1 MLSSTAVRG
10 NADIMTPTDPRLLLA
25 SAPMSARQIFVVAI
39 AVALNGLDGYDVLS
53 IAIASP
59 GISTEWGIDRAVLGI
74 VVTMEMVGMA
84 IGSIVL
90 GSVADRLGRR
100 PLALGCLCL
109 MAFGMFM
116 TSTVGDLYSL
126 CAWRVLTGVGIGGML
141 ATTNAL
147 TAEFARDARRTMA
160 VAWLTIGY
168 PLGVVILGW
177 CASELL
183 ETHDWRIVFQFGAIV
198 CTAMIPVVWL
208 AVPES
213 VHWLCRVQPAGALA
227 RVNRVLAQL
236 RHPEISEL
244 PPKAPVTH
252 TVSTAEILAPR
263 LLPLTL
269 TLTATYFLHIITF
282 YYILKWIPKIVADMG
297 FAASLAGKVLVW
309 ANVGGAVGG
318 ALFGLLATRVGL
330 KPLTIG
336 AMLLGGIMVIVFGRG
351 QPDLT
356 GLATICAAVGFFTN
370 SVIVGLYSMMAHY
383 FPTHL
388 RATGTGFVI
397 GVGRGGA
404 ALAPVLAGF
413 LFKSGMSLQNVS
425 IIMACGTF
433 SAILTLLAL
442 RTRPSTA

>member
-1 MLSSTAVRG
+1 
-10 NADIMTPTDPRLLLA
+10 MTPTDPRTLLA
-25 SAPMSARQIFVVAI
+25 SAPMSARQIVVVAI
-39 AVALNGLDGYDVLS
+39 AVALNGLDGYDVLA

-59 GISTEWGIDRAVLGI
+59 GIAREWGIDRALLGI

-84 IGSIVL
+84 FGSIVL

-100 PLALGCLCL
+100 PLALGCLVV
-109 MAFGMFM
+109 MSFGMFM

-126 CAWRVLTGVGIGGML
+126 CAWRVLTGLGIGGML
-141 ATTNAL
+141 ATTNAMA
-147 TAEFARDARRTMA
+147 AEFASDARRTMA
-160 VAWLTIGY
+160 VSWTTIGY
-168 PLGVVILGW
+168 PIGVVILGW

-198 CTAMIPVVWL
+198 SVALIPLIWL

-213 VHWLCRVQPAGALA
+213 VHWLCRMQPAGALA
-227 RVNRVLAQL
+227 KVNRVLVRL
-236 RHPEISEL
+236 RHPEVTEL
-244 PPKAPVTH
+244 PAKTPLTH

-269 TLTATYFLHIITF
+269 TLTASYFLHIITF
-282 YYILKWIPKIVADMG
+282 YYILKWIPKIVVDMG

-309 ANVGGAVGG
+309 ANVGGALGG
-318 ALFGLLATRVGL
+318 ALFGVLASRVGL
-330 KPLTIG
+330 KPLTMG

-351 QPDLT
+351 QPDLA
-356 GLATICAAVGFFTN
+356 GLATICAAAGFFTN

-397 GVGRGGA
+397 GIGRGGA
-404 ALAPVLAGF
+404 ALAPVLAGY
-413 LFKSGMSLQNVS
+413 LFNAGMSLQKVS

-442 RTRPSTA
+442 RTRATTA